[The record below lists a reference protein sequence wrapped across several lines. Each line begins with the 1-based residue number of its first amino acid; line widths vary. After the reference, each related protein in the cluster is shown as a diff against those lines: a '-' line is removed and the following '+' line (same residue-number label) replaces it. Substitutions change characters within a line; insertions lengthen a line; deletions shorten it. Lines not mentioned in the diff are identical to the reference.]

1 MSEFKHIAVTAA
13 EDDDVVIRA
22 GIADV
27 DDTAQAEPVTLNVVD
42 SAVGQVP
49 AHEVDPAAGRVP
61 AHVVGSATEPMPEPQ
76 AVRPVEAIESM
87 DPHEERASRSKPE
100 SGNRAPRRAAKT
112 DSYHETTLADL
123 ESEPMPFAQKVVII
137 AAVVCIIGA
146 LVYYFVFMG

>member
-22 GIADV
+22 GIADADSV
-27 DDTAQAEPVTLNVVD
+27 AQAESVTQSVPDFAAAQAPKQAVDSAAQAPKQAVD
-42 SAVGQVP
+42 SAV
-49 AHEVDPAAGRVP
+49 E
-61 AHVVGSATEPMPEPQ
+61 SMPESQ
-76 AVRPVEAIESM
+76 VVRPIEAIGSIE
-87 DPHEERASRSKPE
+87 PGKERASHPKPE
-100 SGNRAPRRAAKT
+100 SGNQAPHRTAKA

-123 ESEPMPFAQKVVII
+123 ESEPMPFAQKGVII